1 MLNVSM
7 YISTGD
13 NMTQLDLFE
22 DVDQK
27 VKDFVD
33 ANAFD
38 LTDEVVD
45 FINERLTEIFNTD
58 YDTIPVDDFDTQVAM
73 ADAIMKQVGKNLQS
87 NPEEWI

>member
-33 ANAFD
+33 ANSFD
-38 LTDEVVD
+38 LTDEVID

>member
-1 MLNVSM
+1 
-7 YISTGD
+7 
-13 NMTQLDLFE
+13 MTQLDLFE

-27 VKDFVD
+27 VKNFVD
-33 ANAFD
+33 TNAFD

-45 FINERLTEIFNTD
+45 FINERLTEMFNTD
-58 YDTIPVDDFDTQVAM
+58 YDTIEVDDFDTQCAM

>member
-1 MLNVSM
+1 
-7 YISTGD
+7 
-13 NMTQLDLFE
+13 MTQLDLFE

-27 VKDFVD
+27 VKNFVD
-33 ANAFD
+33 TNAFD

-45 FINERLTEIFNTD
+45 FINERLTDIFNTD
-58 YDTIPVDDFDTQVAM
+58 YDTIEVDDFDTQVAM

>member
-1 MLNVSM
+1 
-7 YISTGD
+7 
-13 NMTQLDLFE
+13 MTQLDLFE

>member
-1 MLNVSM
+1 
-7 YISTGD
+7 
-13 NMTQLDLFE
+13 MTQLDLFE

-27 VKDFVD
+27 VKNFVD
-33 ANAFD
+33 TNAFD

-45 FINERLTEIFNTD
+45 FINERLTEMFNTD
-58 YDTIPVDDFDTQVAM
+58 YDTIEVDDFDTQVAM